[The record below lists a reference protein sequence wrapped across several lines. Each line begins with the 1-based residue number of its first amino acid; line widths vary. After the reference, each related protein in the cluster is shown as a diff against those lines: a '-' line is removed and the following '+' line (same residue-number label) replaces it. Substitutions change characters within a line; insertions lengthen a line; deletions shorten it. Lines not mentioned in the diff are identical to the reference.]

1 MLGEIPYVNG
11 GPGLLLT
18 TNRFAQSN
26 GVMMRWLAIPI
37 LAAAAIGQ
45 GPGSL
50 AGMLIAGRE
59 VASFSG
65 GSKHVAV
72 APDGSAVATVDH
84 KRMVAV
90 ILDPAKG
97 TVKES
102 SHQGSVSSIALLA
115 NGPLLHAS
123 LTKRESVPTTSI
135 CSASVSPW
143 KIGSASERR
152 LASSETGKSLPSHPR

>member
-11 GPGLLLT
+11 DPGLLLT

-65 GSKHVAV
+65 GSN
-72 APDGSAVATVDH
+72 GSSVATGDH

-152 LASSETGKSLPSHPR
+152 LASSATGKSLPSHPR

>member
-11 GPGLLLT
+11 DPGLLLT
-18 TNRFAQSN
+18 TNQFAQSN

-37 LAAAAIGQ
+37 FAAAAIGQ

-50 AGMLIAGRE
+50 AGRE

-152 LASSETGKSLPSHPR
+152 LASSATGKSLPSHPR